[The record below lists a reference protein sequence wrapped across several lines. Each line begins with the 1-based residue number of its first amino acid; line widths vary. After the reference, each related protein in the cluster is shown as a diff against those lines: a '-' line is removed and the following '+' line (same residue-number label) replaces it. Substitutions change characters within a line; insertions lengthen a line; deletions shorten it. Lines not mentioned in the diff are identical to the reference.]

1 MTNTVTKQRNDDM
14 DDLLRII
21 TALTS
26 ELIRNDP
33 NNLLAAETARYM
45 LMNHFWHSPEDD
57 SCGN

>member
-1 MTNTVTKQRNDDM
+1 M

>member
-26 ELIRNDP
+26 ELARVDP
-33 NNLLAAETARYM
+33 GNLLAAETARYM
-45 LMNHFWHSPEDD
+45 LMSHFWRTAEH
-57 SCGN
+57 GG